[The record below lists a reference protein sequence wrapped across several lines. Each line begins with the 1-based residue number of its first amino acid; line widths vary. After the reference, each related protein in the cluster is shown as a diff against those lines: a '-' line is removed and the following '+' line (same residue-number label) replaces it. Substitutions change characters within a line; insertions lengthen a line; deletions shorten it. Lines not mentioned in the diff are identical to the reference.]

1 MSTLSTSPNLFA
13 VNGDFVKAGVER
25 YLSTVSLKDEVKQEL
40 QRLLSTHTLYD
51 LYATEWDFNLSAYEG
66 GRDFINETNLHKH
79 PREHAEDYQARLK
92 RAHYHNYCERLVD
105 FFTEFIFAET
115 IDRNGGNQAAFF
127 DEFIKDVNKK
137 GENIESFGK
146 QVCSDF
152 QIFGMVYVLVDAP
165 PKDPTVVQT
174 KLDEKL
180 AGLRPYWVLIRP
192 TEILDWATDEFD
204 KFQYIKRI
212 QPLEVFQGNVK
223 RKLVRFTEWLPE
235 VIQVTDVDITDEK
248 NPKIIKAAPITNELK
263 AIPIEVARYKRSKRN
278 KFMGNAFLRDL
289 ALNNLDVFNITS
301 LEQEF
306 LYKQCFNV
314 LAMEK
319 DANLTIG
326 ESTDGEWGVS
336 NVIYFPQG
344 GKPPQYITPSAEPA
358 KYMMENRVNCVNEMY
373 KRAAQDMV
381 NELFNGHKSSG
392 YSKAMSFSTTIPQI
406 ASRAETLEN
415 LEIRLMQWTMKY
427 MNQEWDGKIKYKD
440 RYEVTNVTDAI
451 AQLTMLFKDCQMPS
465 ETFVKEELKRLI
477 HEYDGKLPSEVLDK
491 IHKEIDAMDY
501 EEWTDTQKL
510 AYVGRAAMAPEAE
523 LAFGQPQS
531 AAGGNTTRNQPPK
544 ASTPTRPTSS
554 TSEVQA
560 ESQKKPNP
568 ASKKR

>member
-1 MSTLSTSPNLFA
+1 MTSLMTSI
-13 VNGDFVKAGVER
+13 
-25 YLSTVSLKDEVKQEL
+25 YSS
-40 QRLLSTHTLYD
+40 
-51 LYATEWDFNLSAYEG
+51 
-66 GRDFINETNLHKH
+66 I
-79 PREHAEDYQARLK
+79 PREHAEDYQERVK

-115 IDRNGGNQAAFF
+115 IDRNGGNQDAFF

-137 GENIESFGK
+137 GENIETFGK

-152 QIFGMVYVLVDAP
+152 QIFGMVYILVDAP
-165 PKDPTVVQT
+165 PKDPATVQS
-174 KLDEKL
+174 KLDETL

-192 TEILDWATDEFD
+192 TEILDWSTDEFE
-204 KFQYIKRI
+204 KFQYIKRM
-212 QPLEVFQGNVK
+212 QPLEVFDGVVR
-223 RKLVRFTEWLPE
+223 RKVVRFTEWYPRL
-235 VIQVTDVDITDEK
+235 VQVTDVDITDEK
-248 NPKIIKAAPITNELK
+248 NPKIIKADPEIKNELG

-289 ALNNLDVFNITS
+289 AKNNREVFNITS

-358 KYMMENRVNCVNEMY
+358 KYMSDYRANCVNEMY

-392 YSKAMSFSTTIPQI
+392 YSKAISFSTTIPQI

-415 LEIRLMQWTMKY
+415 LENRLMQWTMKY

-510 AYVGRAAMAPEAE
+510 AYVGRAALAPEAE
-523 LAFGQPQS
+523 LAFGEPQS